1 MAPDAVPEPAH
12 GVAGQAADRLGGASR
27 LAFVPAFSWMATGDS
42 LVFLGPL
49 QTVRLSGRALADSF
63 RRIAPMLDGRTPL
76 REVVGAAGV
85 PAEVLHDTLLRLVE
99 LGVLSGVAEAPP
111 EERREPPRVLL
122 VLLDRHPALRS
133 LCTQI
138 GEALPQ
144 LHIRTVVP
152 EPWPHGAVALDELTH
167 AWNRG
172 QSFDWPVPV
181 SGSSESAIALSA
193 LREDPCD
200 MAVLLGRSPYPLAQ
214 LLVAQELM
222 RRGIPHLF
230 ASLASQALHLGPLV
244 VPGESCCALCKL
256 NRHLANAGAGS
267 ALLVPGPAGTVDA
280 GDPIS
285 DVERS
290 AALAYIG
297 TELRSAAAD
306 VMLSNCIATQ
316 WDIQWSP
323 PACGQERIWKLPR
336 CPLCRRAPGQ
346 HPAPPPPALYSA
358 PQEPAHA
365 R

>member
-1 MAPDAVPEPAH
+1 MAPDAVPEPAQSM
-12 GVAGQAADRLGGASR
+12 AGEMAVRLGGSSR
-27 LAFVPAFSWMATGDS
+27 LGFGPAFSWMATGDS

-49 QTVRLSGRALADSF
+49 QTVRLPGRALADSF

-85 PAEVLHDTLLRLVE
+85 PAEVLHDTLVRLVE
-99 LGVLSGVAEAPP
+99 LGVLFRVAEEGP
-111 EERREPPRVLL
+111 EERGESPRVLL
-122 VLLDRHPALRS
+122 VLLDRHRALPS
-133 LCTQI
+133 VCAQI
-138 GEALPQ
+138 SEALPR

-152 EPWPHGAVALDELTH
+152 EPWPHGAVSLDELTH

-172 QSFDWPVPV
+172 QSFDWPAPV
-181 SGSSESAIALSA
+181 SASSESAVALSA

-222 RRGIPHLF
+222 RRGVPHLF
-230 ASLASQALHLGPLV
+230 ASLTSQALHLGPLV

-256 NRHLANAGAGS
+256 NRHLANAGAAG
-267 ALLVPGPAGTVDA
+267 ALLVPGPVGTEDA
-280 GDPIS
+280 GDPIG

-297 TELRSAAAD
+297 TEVRSAAAD
-306 VMLSNCIATQ
+306 VMRSNCIATQ
-316 WDIQWSP
+316 WDIQWNP
-323 PACGQERIWKLPR
+323 PACGQERIWKLPH
-336 CPLCRRAPGQ
+336 CPLCRQAPGQ